1 MLTDDKSARQKVLEE
16 SVYDVAM
23 DRWKHEVEKF
33 EELGLGSSR
42 PRYVYL
48 QACMYKFTEKL
59 DKLLAEEIAKL
70 QAAKQADNR
79 ELHTTALLRETPD
92 R

>member
-33 EELGLGSSR
+33 EELGLGSSGLR
-42 PRYVYL
+42 HAHL
-48 QACMYKFTEKL
+48 QAWMYKWTEKL
-59 DKLLAEEIAKL
+59 EKLLAEEIPKL
-70 QAAKQADNR
+70 EAAEQADNR
-79 ELHTTALLRETPD
+79 E
-92 R
+92 